1 MQDTQ
6 VRVYEEGMFLPPYA
20 SGCLF
25 DSLSSLL
32 FSSSSSLVGWLSELV
47 VAVQQKQRAR
57 KEQCRGDKGT
67 VVQTNRNTHTRATR
81 DGERIQQHTHR
92 YEVLCSACLCCHHC

>member
-47 VAVQQKQRAR
+47 VAVIESNAHERNS
-57 KEQCRGDKGT
+57 GTKGT
-67 VVQTNRNTHTRATR
+67 VVQTNRKTHTRATR
-81 DGERIQQHTHR
+81 DGERIQQHAHR